1 MEDEKYKNYLVD
13 LISII
18 KKQAKEAK
26 LEADN
31 PKEEDA
37 SYKN

>member
-1 MEDEKYKNYLVD
+1 MFTEEDKYKNYLID

-18 KKQAKEAK
+18 KKQSREAK

-31 PKEEDA
+31 PQDTCKVA
-37 SYKN
+37 